1 MTLLFPL
8 MWPVILTQS
17 WTGLEINPI
26 LEIPIMKIAKNLY
39 QPAELTWSI
48 ASTIYMR
55 SNSFS
60 VDSQS
65 HLPHTGRPDLGLI
78 IANLQ
83 LNWVPGT
90 SPQTTLILLLSTL
103 TLCFKKVGYLHT
115 GSPSSKCI
123 WQWFI
128 PMKKCIECIL
138 WLWSDW
144 EKGVQWGPAA
154 KDGPLGL
161 WLIFNLRQRL
171 VLRGHG
177 LFIITP

>member
-65 HLPHTGRPDLGLI
+65 HLPHSGRPDLGLI

-90 SPQTTLILLLSTL
+90 SPQTTLILFLL
-103 TLCFKKVGYLHT
+103 TLYFVFQALLPYRLTFSKAQMAVIHGYKKMHWVHIPALVWMGKRYAMRA
-115 GSPSSKCI
+115 GSQI
-123 WQWFI
+123 RATD
-128 PMKKCIECIL
+128 L
-138 WLWSDW
+138 WLFS
-144 EKGVQWGPAA
+144 
-154 KDGPLGL
+154 
-161 WLIFNLRQRL
+161 
-171 VLRGHG
+171 
-177 LFIITP
+177 T